1 MSEHCPQDGG
11 FIGDAGCTHPNHQ
24 HSELVKGIIANAAP
38 RGHLHLI
45 SEGDAEAA
53 LREGFYVKNPEGKMV
68 GFSHGLLEH
77 IDSDPKHDPKD
88 AKARK
93 ERLIYAVQTVTHPDK
108 TEKNHRSI
116 PGRTAY
122 AKAFDDF
129 GILAITEPES
139 DVIAKVFTYFP
150 RRGAKKRFAGTAANG
165 NPSTAANY
173 NTTEI

>member
-24 HSELVKGIIANAAP
+24 HSELVKGIIVNAMP

-45 SEGDAEAA
+45 SEADAEAA
-53 LREGFYVKNPEGKMV
+53 LKEGFYVNDPSGKRV
-68 GFSHGLLEH
+68 GFGHGLLEH
-77 IDSDPKHDPKD
+77 IDNDPNHAPDD

-93 ERLIYAVQTVTHPDK
+93 QRLIYAVQTVTHPDK

-116 PGRTAY
+116 PWRTAY

-129 GILAITEPES
+129 GILAITEPEA

-150 RRGAKKRFAGTAANG
+150 RRGGRKR
-165 NPSTAANY
+165 
-173 NTTEI
+173 

>member
-24 HSELVKGIIANAAP
+24 HSELVKGIIVNAMP
-38 RGHLHLI
+38 RGRLHLI
-45 SEGDAEAA
+45 SEADAEAA
-53 LREGFYVKNPEGKMV
+53 LKEGFYVNDPSGRRV
-68 GFSHGLLEH
+68 GFGHGLLEH
-77 IDSDPKHDPKD
+77 IDNDPNHAPED

-93 ERLIYAVQTVTHPDK
+93 QRLIYAVQTVTHPDK

-139 DVIAKVFTYFP
+139 NVIAKVFTYFP
-150 RRGAKKRFAGTAANG
+150 RRGARKR
-165 NPSTAANY
+165 
-173 NTTEI
+173 

>member
-1 MSEHCPQDGG
+1 MSKHCPQDGG

-24 HSELVKGIIANAAP
+24 HSELVKGIIVNAMP
-38 RGHLHLI
+38 RGRLHLI
-45 SEGDAEAA
+45 SEADAEAA
-53 LREGFYVKNPEGKMV
+53 LKEGFYVNDPSGRRV
-68 GFSHGLLEH
+68 GFGHGLLEH
-77 IDSDPKHDPKD
+77 IDNDPNHAPED

-93 ERLIYAVQTVTHPDK
+93 QRLIYAVQTVTHPNM

-139 DVIAKVFTYFP
+139 NVIAKVFTYFP
-150 RRGAKKRFAGTAANG
+150 RRGARKR
-165 NPSTAANY
+165 
-173 NTTEI
+173 

>member
-24 HSELVKGIIANAAP
+24 HSELVKGIIVNAMP
-38 RGHLHLI
+38 RGRLHLI
-45 SEGDAEAA
+45 SEAEAEAA
-53 LREGFYVKNPEGKMV
+53 LKEGFYVNDPSGKRV
-68 GFSHGLLEH
+68 GFGHGLLEH
-77 IDSDPKHDPKD
+77 IDNDTNHSPED

-93 ERLIYAVQTVTHPDK
+93 QRLIYAVQTVTHPDK

-139 DVIAKVFTYFP
+139 DVISKVFTYFP
-150 RRGAKKRFAGTAANG
+150 RRGARKR
-165 NPSTAANY
+165 
-173 NTTEI
+173 

>member
-24 HSELVKGIIANAAP
+24 HSELVQGIIVNAMP

-45 SEGDAEAA
+45 SEAEAEAA
-53 LREGFYVKNPEGKMV
+53 LKEGFYVNDPSGKRV
-68 GFSHGLLEH
+68 GFGHGLLEH
-77 IDSDPKHDPKD
+77 IDNDPDHSPKD
-88 AKARK
+88 ATARK
-93 ERLIYAVQTVTHPDK
+93 QRLIYAVQTVTHPDK

-139 DVIAKVFTYFP
+139 NVIAKVFTYFP
-150 RRGAKKRFAGTAANG
+150 RRGARKR
-165 NPSTAANY
+165 
-173 NTTEI
+173 